1 MPDGLIQKLY
11 MLFGTIQDDGSFF
24 LNKNKNSHAVLTRGD
39 TPTSGE
45 GIALVSLLA
54 AAHRVMHDHCAL
66 RPRGT
71 RARTGVP
78 ALLINAGPVAGTLGV
93 DQALGSAVGRNAHVA
108 GQAGAGRDTVRVAA
122 LRIAAARV
130 GPAGVGGSGRFCD
143 HSLSCH

>member
-1 MPDGLIQKLY
+1 MRPAYSNFWLNLTLQSKKREKKPLARWSHTKVVHA
-11 MLFGTIQDDGSFF
+11 FWTIQDDGSFF
-24 LNKNKNSHAVLTRGD
+24 MNKNKNSHAVLTRGD

-78 ALLINAGPVAGTLGV
+78 ALLIDAGPVAG
-93 DQALGSAVGRNAHVA
+93 
-108 GQAGAGRDTVRVAA
+108 
-122 LRIAAARV
+122 I
-130 GPAGVGGSGRFCD
+130 
-143 HSLSCH
+143 